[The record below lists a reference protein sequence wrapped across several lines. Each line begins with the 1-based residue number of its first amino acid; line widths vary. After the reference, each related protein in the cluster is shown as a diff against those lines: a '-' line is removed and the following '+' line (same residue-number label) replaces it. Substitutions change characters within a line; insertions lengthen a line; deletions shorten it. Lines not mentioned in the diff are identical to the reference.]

1 MSRRIIRLG
10 AAATLAALVV
20 GGCSEPTAPERPI
33 PGELTIRWT
42 TPNADD
48 RAALLRVVVPAGM
61 TTAVP
66 EVATP
71 GLEVFH
77 RRTADTLRIAVFG
90 DLASGA
96 LVRVAVPDVRQAS
109 RVGAQVT
116 EVSGA
121 DDAVR
126 ASLAG
131 YAVTVERP

>member
-1 MSRRIIRLG
+1 MTPRVRRAL
-10 AAATLAALVV
+10 AAALVAAVVV
-20 GGCSEPTAPERPI
+20 GACSESTAPERPV
-33 PGELTIRWT
+33 PGDLTLRWT
-42 TPNADD
+42 TPHADD

-61 TTAVP
+61 PTAAL

-96 LVRVAVPDVRQAS
+96 LLRIAVPDVRQAS
-109 RVGAQVT
+109 RVGAQVI

-126 ASLAG
+126 AVLAG